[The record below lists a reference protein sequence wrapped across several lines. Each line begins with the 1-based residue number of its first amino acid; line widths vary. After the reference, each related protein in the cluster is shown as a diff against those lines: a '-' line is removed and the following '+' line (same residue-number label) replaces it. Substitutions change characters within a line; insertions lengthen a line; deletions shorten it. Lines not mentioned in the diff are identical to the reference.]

1 MEPQLYVGLQIKMKD
16 GNKLALYV
24 SKKPVNFNSDIYHHD
39 VKAAQNIK
47 SLLNKAA

>member
-1 MEPQLYVGLQIKMKD
+1 MEPQLYVGLKIKMKD
-16 GNKLALYV
+16 GNNLALYV

-39 VKAAQNIK
+39 VKEAQNIK